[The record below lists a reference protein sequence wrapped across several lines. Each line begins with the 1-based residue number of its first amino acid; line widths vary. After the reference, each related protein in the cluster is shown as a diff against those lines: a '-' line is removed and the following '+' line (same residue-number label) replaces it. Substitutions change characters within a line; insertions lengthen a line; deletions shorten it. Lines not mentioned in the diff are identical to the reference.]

1 MGCSGLSQLGRGILV
16 LISEFGRMIM
26 AYHLSI
32 KHAAHVVCAIGF
44 LALTSERASADPN
57 LNCDAYA
64 QAAIE
69 QQSKNLQL
77 KCGFKGPAWQL
88 NHANHKN
95 WCLSPGVGIMAVSQE
110 DHRRKEALKTCQ
122 SKKMVFIPL
131 QFKDCNK
138 YAQNAVD
145 QQTLNL
151 AFQCGHKGKAWS
163 TNFLGHRDWC
173 ALKTVTVAMVNG
185 ETKGRADVLKKCIF
199 KK

>member
-1 MGCSGLSQLGRGILV
+1 
-16 LISEFGRMIM
+16 MINQR
-26 AYHLSI
+26 SI
-32 KHAAHVVCAIGF
+32 KYAAQVVCAVGC
-44 LALTSERASADPN
+44 LAFASERASADPN

-88 NHANHKN
+88 NYANHKN
-95 WCLSPGVGIMAVSQE
+95 WCLSPGVGIMAVSKE
-110 DHRRKEALKTCQ
+110 DHRRKEALKQCK
-122 SKKMVFIPL
+122 SKKLVFIPL

-145 QQTLNL
+145 QQTVNL

-163 TNFLGHRDWC
+163 TNFLGHRNWC
-173 ALKTVTVAMVNG
+173 ALKTVTVAMVNE
-185 ETKGRADVLKKCIF
+185 ETKRRADVLANCIF